1 VVSERYPQQ
10 AAERLRNAQ
19 RGGAELALAQANTE
33 LNAAYNALARAQAA
47 LDAHRAAA
55 PQAPAGSEGPIDA
68 LELQRAAAYA
78 QRHTEHMRVLQQRVE
93 HAQAQVTQRT
103 AALCA
108 AQDALAQA
116 RAGER
121 VIERDRE
128 RFESAQRRA
137 REQAEQLEVE
147 ERIDSSRND
156 RGD

>member
-1 VVSERYPQQ
+1 MPERYPQQ

-19 RGGAELALAQANTE
+19 RGGAELALAQASSE
-33 LNAAYNALARAQAA
+33 LNAAQEALARAQAA

-55 PQAPAGSEGPIDA
+55 PLAPAGAEGPIDA
-68 LELQRAAAYA
+68 LELQRAAAFA
-78 QRHTEHMRVLQQRVE
+78 QRHSERSRVLQQRVQQ
-93 HAQAQVTQRT
+93 AQALVTQRT
-103 AALCA
+103 AAVSA

-116 RAGER
+116 RADER

-128 RFESAQRRA
+128 RFESVQRRA

-147 ERIDSSRND
+147 ERIDRSRKD